1 MPRRILSVGYDHVSL
16 TLRNWVLERAGYEV
30 VSASS
35 KLEALQF
42 MQNEACDLIVIAGN
56 LPQNDLMEVASA
68 NQSIPILWL
77 FVGAR
82 EDVPGVTAYMPLLD
96 GPEELLTK
104 VRQLLA
110 QSTPRKPARLH
121 PFLGKQLRS
130 KRQA

>member
-1 MPRRILSVGYDHVSL
+1 MSL

-42 MQNEACDLIVIAGN
+42 IQKQACDLIVIAGS
-56 LPQNDLMEVASA
+56 LPRKEIMEVAGA
-68 NQSIPILWL
+68 TQSTPILWL

-82 EDVPGVTAYMPLLD
+82 EDVPGVAAYMPLLD
-96 GPEELLTK
+96 GPEELLGK
-104 VRQLLA
+104 VEQLLA
-110 QSTPRKPARLH
+110 ESAPMKPTAWNPLM
-121 PFLGKQLRS
+121 GKQLRS